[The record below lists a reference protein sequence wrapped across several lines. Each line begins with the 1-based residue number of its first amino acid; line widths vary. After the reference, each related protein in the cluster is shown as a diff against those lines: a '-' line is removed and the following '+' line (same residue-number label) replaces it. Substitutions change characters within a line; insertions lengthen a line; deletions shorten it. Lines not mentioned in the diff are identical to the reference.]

1 MSDAGKTPTP
11 LEQLAPDG
19 LDSADR
25 DALLRLVRAV
35 VRVGGILDSVYNP
48 SQVLELIMI
57 ESERA
62 VDAEASSLLL
72 YDSETHELTFE
83 VAHGGTDEAVKQI
96 RLAIDES
103 SIAGT
108 AAMTRAPVNV
118 PDVRYD
124 PRWNWTVDE
133 QTRFLTRSILA
144 VPMLRQDRLIGIL
157 EVLNK
162 KGESGFSSADT
173 NALLLLGSLAAMAI
187 ENAHLYQK
195 NLQAERLGA
204 LGQAVAGI
212 SHYVKNILGGLEGS
226 ITVMDTAI
234 QERNFPTLERA
245 NDVLKRSVN
254 RISDLVK
261 DMLSYSRGRNPE
273 LTASNPNQVVLEV
286 CDLVAVSQNAKGIQI
301 IPDVAENIPILL
313 MDREILERVVLNLVT
328 NAVDAVLQKRTE
340 DNDMEGKIHVKT
352 RYMAGTLT
360 VSVEDNGIGIP
371 EWETTKIWGPFYT
384 TKGASGTGLGLAVS
398 RKLAE
403 DSNGS
408 LAVVSTPGHGSV
420 FTLTLPASIAD

>member
-1 MSDAGKTPTP
+1 MSDSGRTPTP
-11 LEQLAPDG
+11 LEQVAPDG
-19 LDSADR
+19 LDLADR

-48 SQVLELIMI
+48 NQVLELIMI

-72 YDSETHELTFE
+72 YDPETNELTFE
-83 VAHGGTDEAVKQI
+83 VAHGGKGEAVKQI

-226 ITVMDTAI
+226 IAVMDTAI
-234 QERNFPTLERA
+234 QEKDFSTLERA

-261 DMLSYSRGRNPE
+261 DMLSYSKGRKPE
-273 LTASNPNQVVLEV
+273 LTASNPNQIVLEV

-301 IPDVAENIPILL
+301 IPDVEESVPNLL
-313 MDREILERVVLNLVT
+313 LDREILERVTLNLVT
-328 NAVDAVLQKRTE
+328 NAVDAVVQKRSE
-340 DNDMEGKIHVKT
+340 DVDMEGKIQVKT
-352 RYMAGTLT
+352 RYMTGTLT

-371 EWETTKIWGPFYT
+371 EWETAKIWGPFYT

-398 RKLAE
+398 KKLAE
-403 DSNGS
+403 DAGGT
-408 LAVVSTPGHGSV
+408 LRVVSTPGQGSV
-420 FTLTLPASIAD
+420 FTLTIPAPSVE

>member
-1 MSDAGKTPTP
+1 MSDTGKNSSPI
-11 LEQLAPDG
+11 EQIAPDA
-19 LDSADR
+19 LDTADR
-25 DALLRLVRAV
+25 DSLLRLIRAV

-57 ESERA
+57 ESEHA

-72 YDSETHELTFE
+72 YDAETHELTFE
-83 VAHGGTDEAVKQI
+83 VAHGGKGEAVKKI

-162 KGESGFSSADT
+162 RDEGGFSSADT

-212 SHYVKNILGGLEGS
+212 SHYVKNVLGGLEGS

-234 QERNFPTLERA
+234 QERDLPTLERA
-245 NDVLKRSVN
+245 NEVLKRSIS

-261 DMLSYSRGRNPE
+261 DMLTYSKGRKPE
-273 LTASNPNQVVLEV
+273 PTPSDPNKIVLEV
-286 CDLVAVSQNAKGIQI
+286 CDLVAVSQNAKGIEI
-301 IPDVAENIPILL
+301 IPEIEKNIPSL
-313 MDREILERVVLNLVT
+313 MLDQEILERVTLNLVT

-340 DNDMEGKIHVKT
+340 DTDMEGKIRVKT
-352 RYMAGTLT
+352 SYMTGTLIL
-360 VSVEDNGIGIP
+360 SVEDNGIGIP

-398 RKLAE
+398 KKLTE
-403 DSNGS
+403 DANGS
-408 LAVVSTPGHGSV
+408 LQVVSTPGQGSV
-420 FTLTLPASIAD
+420 FTLILPAPPAE

>member
-1 MSDAGKTPTP
+1 MSDTGKTPSAP
-11 LEQLAPDG
+11 EQLAPDA
-19 LDSADR
+19 LETADR
-25 DALLRLVRAV
+25 DSLLRLVRAV

-48 SQVLELIMI
+48 SQVLELIML

-62 VDAEASSLLL
+62 VNAEASSLLL
-72 YDSETHELTFE
+72 YDQETHELTFE
-83 VAHGGTDEAVKQI
+83 VAHGGRDEAVKRI
-96 RLAIDES
+96 RLAIDEN

-133 QTRFLTRSILA
+133 QTRFLTCSILA

-162 KGESGFSSADT
+162 KEEGGFNSADT

-195 NLQAERLGA
+195 NIQTERLGA

-226 ITVMDTAI
+226 INVMDTAI
-234 QERNFPTLERA
+234 QDRDLSTLERA
-245 NDVLKRSVN
+245 NDVLKRSIS

-261 DMLSYSRGRNPE
+261 DMLSFSKGRQPE
-273 LTASNPNQVVLEV
+273 PTPTDPNKTVLEV
-286 CDLVAVSQNAKGIQI
+286 CDLMAVSQNAKGIEI
-301 IPDVAENIPILL
+301 VPDIDGDIPTLL
-313 MDREILERVVLNLVT
+313 LDQEVLERVVLNLVT
-328 NAVDAVLQKRTE
+328 NAVDAVMQKRSE
-340 DNDMEGKIHVKT
+340 DTDMEGKIIVKT
-352 RYMAGTLT
+352 RYTAGTLT

-371 EWETTKIWGPFYT
+371 EWETAKVWGPFYT

-403 DSNGS
+403 DSNGV
-408 LAVVSTPGHGSV
+408 LEVSSTQGEGSV
-420 FTLTLPASIAD
+420 FTLTLPAPPAD